1 MPMPSRSRPLSDP
14 ARRGAWVVA
23 LGAAVLLAGC
33 GFAPRGALK
42 VPAEFGAIAVTAA
55 DPYSPLAD
63 GLRRSLERA
72 GAPTVDAA
80 SASAAA
86 PGAAAPATARLAITS
101 EVWETRP
108 LSVDAFVA
116 VREIETRYRVTF
128 DLVDAAGGK
137 RLEAQTIELTRDFV
151 YEAAESFGNPG
162 EQEIV
167 QQELRRD
174 MQAAI
179 LRRVDLA
186 LRAE

>member
-1 MPMPSRSRPLSDP
+1 MTRMPVASLVAPSCPLP
-14 ARRGAWVVA
+14 G
-23 LGAAVLLAGC
+23 LGAVAVLGLVLLLAGC
-33 GFAPRGALK
+33 GFAPRGAVK
-42 VPAEFGAIAVTAA
+42 VPAGFGAIAVTAA

-72 GAPTVDAA
+72 GAPTVEAVASPDA
-80 SASAAA
+80 
-86 PGAAAPATARLAITS
+86 PAAPATARLAITS
-101 EVWETRP
+101 EIWETRP

-128 DLVDAAGGK
+128 DLIDAAGGK
-137 RLEAQTIELTRDFV
+137 RLQQQTIELTRDFV

-179 LRRVDLA
+179 LRRVELA
-186 LRAE
+186 LRAD

>member
-1 MPMPSRSRPLSDP
+1 MTRMRARFFAPALIAAALLS
-14 ARRGAWVVA
+14 A
-23 LGAAVLLAGC
+23 C

-42 VPAEFGAIAVTAA
+42 VPDGFGAIAVTAA

-63 GLRRSLERA
+63 DLRRSLQRA
-72 GAPTVDAA
+72 GADTTETAD
-80 SASAAA
+80 
-86 PGAAAPATARLAITS
+86 GAAKLAITS
-101 EVWETRP
+101 ETWETRP
-108 LSVDAFVA
+108 ISVDAFVA

-137 RLEAQTIELTRDFV
+137 RLEQQTIELTRDFV

-186 LRAE
+186 LRAD